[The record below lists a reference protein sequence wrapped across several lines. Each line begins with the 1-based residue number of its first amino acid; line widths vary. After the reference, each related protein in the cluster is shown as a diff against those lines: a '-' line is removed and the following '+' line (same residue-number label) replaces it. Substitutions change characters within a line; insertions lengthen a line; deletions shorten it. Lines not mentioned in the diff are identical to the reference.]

1 MNVHTPRTE
10 FDLRVLDAEWA
21 RVAMMVAIAEAD
33 RGGPELAEGFA
44 DRFAEVGRAVAD
56 NRAAGVWAGLSGA
69 VAAELLDQF
78 VHLDL
83 DLLALA
89 LAADARP
96 ALGARLHALQPNLT
110 YPWPCLAVIEGLL
123 MLDNGADIAA
133 LYDRISPTAP
143 LVAGGLLR
151 VAGEGPYQ
159 QVKATAL
166 AQSAVLGRVTDVT
179 PPPGAV
185 LETRRARWTDL
196 VLPPQTIRALHDFVA
211 WLQFRDQISD
221 WGGRACS
228 GPLALFTGASGTGKG
243 LAAMVIASELSE
255 ATGEPWALYTLDLG
269 RVMSKYVGETEENLN
284 RLLDALDGRRA
295 ILQIDEADGLFG
307 KRGEV
312 TDARDRYANLEV
324 SHMLSRFER
333 HSGPVILTSNYRSNI
348 DSAFLRRFQ
357 MVIEFPSPDA
367 EARSALWT
375 ALIPPDAPRD
385 SKLDMDELANA
396 VRLSGGA
403 IQNAAHYASILARN
417 AGEPI
422 ARGHLARAVWAE
434 LGKENR
440 QIRLSEIGS
449 LAGHLEGEA

>member
-1 MNVHTPRTE
+1 MNIHRPSSD
-10 FDLRVLDAEWA
+10 FDIRILDAEWA
-21 RVAMMVAIAEAD
+21 RVGMLVTIAEAD
-33 RGGPELAEGFA
+33 RAGSTLADGFSEH
-44 DRFAEVGRAVAD
+44 FAEVSKAVAD
-56 NRAAGVWAGLSGA
+56 NRAAGVWHGLAGA
-69 VAAELLDQF
+69 VSADLLEQF

-89 LAADARP
+89 LACDARP
-96 ALGARLHALQPNLT
+96 AIGARLHALQPNLT
-110 YPWPCLAVIEGLL
+110 YPWPCLAVIEDLL
-123 MLDNGADIAA
+123 MLDNGGDVAA
-133 LYDRISPTAP
+133 LYDRIAPTAP
-143 LVAGGLLR
+143 LIAGGLLR
-151 VAGEGPYQ
+151 VTGEGPYQ
-159 QVKATAL
+159 QVRSTAQ
-166 AQSAVLGRVTDVT
+166 AQAAVLGRVTDVT

-185 LETRRARWTDL
+185 LQTRRGRWADL
-196 VLPPQTIRALHDFVA
+196 VLPSQTLRALGDLVA
-211 WLQFRDQISD
+211 WLQFRDQIQD

-243 LAAMVIASELSE
+243 LAAMVIAAELSE
-255 ATGEPWALYTLDLG
+255 ASGEPWALYTLDLG

-312 TDARDRYANLEV
+312 SDARDRYANLEV

-367 EARSALWT
+367 EARSALWA
-375 ALIPPDAPRD
+375 ALIPPGAPRD
-385 SKLDMDELANA
+385 RKLDMDELANA
-396 VRLSGGA
+396 VRLSGGS

-422 ARGHLARAVWAE
+422 AHGHLARAVWAE

-449 LAGHLEGEA
+449 LARHLEGET